1 MLKISLKTALLVFVL
16 VILFVILM
24 PRPRPCTEPLTY
36 RIGKVDERFGLSH
49 PEAAGAVGKAAM
61 IWEKAASRALLRES
75 PEGLIEINFIYDYR
89 QEATDKLKLLSYN
102 IDNTRN
108 SYDDLKNHLERL
120 KREYDQKSSALSGD
134 FSSYNAQV
142 NAFNNEAET
151 ARQQGA
157 ITETVHK
164 RLTLQ
169 RETLHSLRDALQ
181 ARQEELSRLIDTI
194 NNLVTAIN
202 EIAANLNL
210 DLVHYQ
216 NTGDTLGREFHEGN
230 YIVDKGKRAINIYQ
244 FSNRTRLIRVLS
256 HEFGHALG
264 LKHSD
269 RPEAM
274 MYRLN
279 QADSL
284 ELAQDDIALLNARC
298 EGK

>member
-1 MLKISLKTALLVFVL
+1 MKISLKTALLVFTLILLV
-16 VILFVILM
+16 VILI

-36 RIGKVDERFGLSH
+36 RIGKVDERFGLS
-49 PEAAGAVGKAAM
+49 PQEAADAVKKAAL
-61 IWEKAASRALLRES
+61 IWAKAASRTLLRES

-89 QEATDKLKLLSYN
+89 QEATDKLKLLSYH
-102 IDNTRN
+102 IDNTKG

-120 KREYDQKSSALSGD
+120 KREYDQKSSALSSD
-134 FSSYNAQV
+134 FSSHDARV
-142 NAFNNEAET
+142 NAFNNEAKT

-157 ITETVHK
+157 MTETVYK
-164 RLTLQ
+164 RLTLK

-181 ARQEELSRLIDTI
+181 ARQEELNRLIDTI
-194 NNLVTAIN
+194 NNLVVAVN
-202 EIAANLNL
+202 EIASNLNL

-216 NTGDTLGREFHEGN
+216 NTGETLGREFHEGN
-230 YIVDKGKRAINIYQ
+230 YIIDKGKRAINIYQ
-244 FSNRTRLIRVLS
+244 FSNSTRLIRVLS
-256 HEFGHALG
+256 HELGHALG